1 MRDLPAIGVADVP
14 DPLPD
19 DWTVLDVRE
28 PEEWH
33 HGHIEDAM
41 HVPLRQLPLR
51 LDELPEGRLVV
62 VCKIGGRSGQ
72 AVAYLSRLGHDA
84 VNLDGGM
91 VEWASHGRPM
101 LAEHGGRPR
110 VV

>member
-1 MRDLPAIGVADVP
+1 MRIPTVTVADVP

-28 PEEWH
+28 QAEWD
-33 HGHIEDAM
+33 HGHIEDAL
-41 HVPLRQLPLR
+41 HVPLQQLPAR
-51 LDELPEGRLVV
+51 LADLPEGRLVV
-62 VCKIGGRSGQ
+62 VCKMGGRSGR
-72 AVAYLSRLGHDA
+72 AVGYLTGLGHDA

-91 VEWASHGRPM
+91 VEWVSHGRPM
-101 LAEHGGRPR
+101 LAEHGGPPR